1 MIKLNVLPQLTI
13 IIIIIIIIISI
24 IINFNNLFMCNF

>member
-13 IIIIIIIIISI
+13 IIIIINSISI